1 MICHKYRCIYVRI
14 AKTGSTSISH
24 YFIKYLGGRHEE
36 KLWTLP
42 LMQGR
47 GLTQIINL
55 FPTYFIFTFVRNPFD
70 RFVSTWSHKFD
81 LERVPGKKIQYHSLR
96 EYAELA
102 TDFFAHSEAEPG
114 IISKRIG
121 PHGVKFSEFLYWDRA
136 HLRPQKEFLLD
147 YNPDYYFGER
157 RFNNAPCSFI
167 GRYENLEED
176 FGILLDI
183 LGAPF
188 SYPFLS
194 TNISHSRFS
203 KKQKI
208 HYSRYYDK
216 ESRRLVQDLYAPD
229 LDALGYEFE
238 DESSVSVLNPLY
250 DIERARKEYKEGIKL
265 SLGDRL
271 RIFLKRLITAIYIFT
286 RIMTRRF
293 WEFLPKRL
301 MLSNRLSAQW
311 YYICRKRLKGY

>member
-1 MICHKYRCIYVRI
+1 MICHKYRCIFIRNP
-14 AKTGSTSISH
+14 KTGSTSVSH

-36 KLWTLP
+36 KLRTLP
-42 LMQGR
+42 LMRRR
-47 GLTQIINL
+47 GLAQIINL
-55 FPTYFIFTFVRNPFD
+55 FPTYFTFAFVRNPFD
-70 RFVSTWSHKFD
+70 RFVSAWVEKFD
-81 LERVPGKKIQYHSLR
+81 SQRPATQPMRHHSLG

-102 TDFFAHSEAEPG
+102 IDFFSHSESESG
-114 IISKRIG
+114 IMSKRIG
-121 PHGVKFSEFLYWDRA
+121 PHGVKFSELLYYEKQ
-136 HLRPQKEFLLD
+136 HLSPQREFLLD
-147 YNPDYYFGER
+147 YNPNYYFGER

-194 TNISHSRFS
+194 RNVSHSRFS
-203 KKQKI
+203 NNQKI

-216 ESRRLVQDLYAPD
+216 ESRRLVQDLYAFD

-238 DESSVSVLNPLY
+238 DESSVSVLNRLY

-271 RIFLKRLITAIYIFT
+271 RILLKRLITASYVFA
-286 RIMTRRF
+286 RIMKKKILAIST
-293 WEFLPKRL
+293 KK
-301 MLSNRLSAQW
+301 SGSA
-311 YYICRKRLKGY
+311 